1 MLRTTDVLESI
12 IAGLK
17 SKYDL
22 PVYVREVI
30 DGFNE
35 PCFFIQIVRTQ
46 NSMSKNFNSNRR
58 SIMIYYFAS
67 DEANVEDDFMDI
79 ADDIRA
85 IFGQGFWAGG
95 RHLMPLEVDD
105 ERSGER
111 QNILVVTMRLSF
123 FDDTGYDADE
133 GYETMRELTARVNE
147 SSVNA
152 KEHE

>member
-12 IAGLK
+12 IAGLRK
-17 SKYDL
+17 KYDL
-22 PVYVREVI
+22 PVYAREVI
-30 DGFNE
+30 DGFDE
-35 PCFFIQIVRTQ
+35 PCFFVQVIRTQ
-46 NSMSKNFNSNRR
+46 NNMSKNFNSNRI

-67 DEANVEDDFMDI
+67 DEGNVEDDFMDI

-85 IFGQGFWAGG
+85 MFGQGFWAGG

-105 ERSGER
+105 ERTGEQ
-111 QNILVVTMRLSF
+111 QNILVVTIRLSF

-133 GYETMRELTARVNE
+133 GYEIMQELTARVNN
-147 SSVNA
+147 SSTNT